1 MMHSVKKFF
10 DVANQSAAAALNRKI
25 IEISLRN
32 FNSGLDLGK
41 SLAGARNPF
50 EVVTLVAS
58 FWWKQF
64 DELRLEAEVVQN
76 RLFGFSV
83 AQLKFKSAEP
93 LPDLSLCEPAKNSTT
108 LLTKRRG
115 PNAQI
120 VPAPDHNKTLAPRK
134 SRCHPLQ
141 PRLLAQRFGL
151 PRKNKLQ
158 GSNPR
163 KEINEP
169 ADTQIQLACSCAET
183 AEAKTRGSEDHFE
196 DAILF
201 TLGHSPAT

>member
-1 MMHSVKKFF
+1 MHFVKKFF

-64 DELRLEAEVVQN
+64 DELRLQAEVVQN

-83 AQLKFKSAEP
+83 AQLKSKSAEP
-93 LPDLSLCEPAKNSTT
+93 LPDSRLCEPAKNSTT
-108 LLTKRRG
+108 LLTK
-115 PNAQI
+115 
-120 VPAPDHNKTLAPRK
+120 K
-134 SRCHPLQ
+134 SRSQRPRSCQPQTTTKLWHPESRGATRHSPGCWL
-141 PRLLAQRFGL
+141 RGSGSHG
-151 PRKNKLQ
+151 KTTQ
-158 GSNPR
+158 GSNPK

-183 AEAKTRGSEDHFE
+183 ADAKTRGSEDHFE